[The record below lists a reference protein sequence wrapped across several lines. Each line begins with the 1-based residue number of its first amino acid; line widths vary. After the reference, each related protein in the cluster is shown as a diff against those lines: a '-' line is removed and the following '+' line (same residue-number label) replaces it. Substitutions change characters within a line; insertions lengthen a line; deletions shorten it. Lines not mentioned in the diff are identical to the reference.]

1 MEKLIIPMIIIIAI
15 LAVVMIVL
23 YFVGKRLEKKQ
34 SDNKKILEENAQ
46 TVSVFIIDKKKL
58 KMKDSGLPAMVIQ
71 NVPKFARGAKVP
83 IVKVRIQGR
92 IMNLICEDKI
102 YPQLL
107 PNQDGKAV
115 ISGIY
120 LQSFKRIRGPV
131 YKEPEKKKHFWN
143 KSK

>member
-1 MEKLIIPMIIIIAI
+1 MGKFIIPMLIIIAI
-15 LAVVMIVL
+15 LVIVMIAL

-34 SDNKKILEENAQ
+34 ADNKKILEENAQ

-58 KMKDSGLPAMVIQ
+58 KMKDSGLPSMVID
-71 NVPKFARGAKVP
+71 NVPKFARRAKVP

-92 IMNLICEDKI
+92 IMNLICEDKV
-102 YPQLL
+102 YPQIL

-131 YKEPEKKKHFWN
+131 CQEPEKKKHFWN
-143 KSK
+143 KK